1 MSDQIYFDDLTNYT
15 YQIAPFIL
23 DAVKNVGWLNL
34 SSKFPTGNVPVP
46 ILDKLKKIAGG
57 VGMFQPLVEPIREL
71 STCQICGALELVDSS
86 GKLLPNAELWI
97 PANGTIYASP
107 IAILQFIEYH
117 DYNPPIEYIN
127 AISMLDISTHFSA
140 GEIYRMKLKES
151 GWFNRAR

>member
-46 ILDKLKKIAGG
+46 ILDKLKMIAGG
-57 VGMFQPLVEPIREL
+57 IGMFQPLVEPIREL
-71 STCQICGALELVDSS
+71 PTCQICGALELVDST
-86 GKLLPNAELWI
+86 GKFLPNAELWI

-107 IAILQFIEYH
+107 IAILHFIEYH
-117 DYNPPIEYIN
+117 DYNPPAEYIN
-127 AISMLDISTHFSA
+127 AISMLDISIPFSA
-140 GEIYRMKLKES
+140 GEIYRIKLKES
-151 GWFNRAR
+151 GWFNRVR